1 MSWVFNSTM
10 GLLLAVS
17 SVLFLLEKRLPSVAW
32 WTMKEINNRRS
43 D

>member
-17 SVLFLLEKRLPSVAW
+17 GLLLLLKRPLSVAW
-32 WTMKEINNRRS
+32 WAQGSTVAEINN
-43 D
+43 